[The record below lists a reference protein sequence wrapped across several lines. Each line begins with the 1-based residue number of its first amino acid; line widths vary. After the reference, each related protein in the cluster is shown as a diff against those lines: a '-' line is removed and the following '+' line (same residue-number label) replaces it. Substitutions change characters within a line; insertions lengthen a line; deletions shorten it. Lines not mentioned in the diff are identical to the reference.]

1 MPQGRVLEGVA
12 EDRRGW
18 RQQYGV
24 SLLVGISMR
33 EGGVGRDSSDA
44 ISVGQICATAFSLNT
59 LIQNSC
65 GDALPSTG
73 LAAF

>member
-1 MPQGRVLEGVA
+1 MPEGSVLEGVA
-12 EDRRGW
+12 GDRRGW

-24 SLLVGISMR
+24 SLLAGISMR

-44 ISVGQICATAFSLNT
+44 ISVDQLSGSAFSLN
-59 LIQNSC
+59 IPNQSSC
-65 GDALPSTG
+65 GDALPSNG